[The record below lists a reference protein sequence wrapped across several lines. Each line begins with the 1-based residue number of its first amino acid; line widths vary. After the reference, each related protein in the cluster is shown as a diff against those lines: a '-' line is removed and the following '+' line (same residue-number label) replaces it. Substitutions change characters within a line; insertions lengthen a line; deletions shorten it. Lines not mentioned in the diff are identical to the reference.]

1 MNQKFEKSPKL
12 EKWLKWMKTIRDEI
26 SGLLRDESMFWE
38 IQDIIRENPQMQKPN
53 VFCGYLRRTYLSHTL
68 AGLRRQIKPHK
79 NSISLVGLLEEIAK
93 NPEELSF
100 RYFCFILSESAAGQG
115 LPMTKEDF
123 KQYADPNG
131 QHVCP
136 KMIEDDLG
144 SFKSAIGIAE
154 GYIDKRIAHR
164 DKSEPEIVPT
174 SSDTSQCFHVLEM
187 TYIKY
192 HSLFY
197 AEILNTLTPIYQ
209 YDWKEIFLEPWIKTG
224 FGSAKGLIHMAEDF
238 DDELPEFRE
247 YTQ

>member
-1 MNQKFEKSPKL
+1 MNLEFEKSPKL
-12 EKWLKWMKTIRDEI
+12 KKWLKWMKTIRDEI

-38 IQDIIRENPQMQKPN
+38 IQDIIRENPRMRKPN
-53 VFCGYLRRTYLSHTL
+53 VFYGYLRRTYLSHTL

-79 NSISLVGLLEEIAK
+79 DSISLVGLLEEIAK
-93 NPEELSF
+93 NPAELSF
-100 RYFCFILSESAAGQG
+100 RYFCSNVSESAAGQG
-115 LPMTKEDF
+115 MYMTKEGF
-123 KQYADPNG
+123 KKYADPNG
-131 QHVCP
+131 EHVCP
-136 KMIEDDLG
+136 KMIEDDLV

-154 GYIDKRIAHR
+154 GFIDKRIAHM
-164 DKSEPEIVPT
+164 DKSEPEIEPT
-174 SSDTSQCFHVLEM
+174 SSDTSQCFHVLES

-197 AEILNTLTPIYQ
+197 AERLNTLIPIYQ

-247 YTQ
+247 YMQ

>member
-1 MNQKFEKSPKL
+1 MNQEFEKSPKL
-12 EKWLKWMKTIRDEI
+12 KKWLHWMEVIRDEI
-26 SGLLRDESMFWE
+26 SELLRDESMFWE
-38 IQDIIRENPQMQKPN
+38 IQDIIRENPRMHKPN
-53 VFCGYLRRTYLSHTL
+53 VFYGYLRRTYLSHTL

-123 KQYADPNG
+123 KQYAAPNG

-174 SSDTSQCFHVLEM
+174 SSDTSQCFHVLEK

-209 YDWKEIFLEPWIKTG
+209 YNWKEIFLEPWIKTG
-224 FGSAKGLIHMAEDF
+224 FGSAKGLMHMAEDF
-238 DDELPEFRE
+238 DDELPGFRE